1 MKKSILLLCIV
12 CMGYV
17 MNAAE
22 LKLQFF
28 DKSWRPVLFVKCE
41 VIHMVTG
48 VTVRFFDLGGY
59 NVTTI
64 SGLTEGQSYMV
75 RYLQYGYADD
85 WLESIIRISSP
96 STKVSLIFPTDGI
109 IVTPNLLDTDCHQI
123 RAADSTNDILVLIRD
138 KIFTG
143 ILNEERFYSKIA

>member
-1 MKKSILLLCIV
+1 
-12 CMGYV
+12 MGYV

-28 DKSWRPVLFVKCE
+28 DKSWRPVLFCE
-41 VIHMVTG
+41 MRSDTYGNRCDREV
-48 VTVRFFDLGGY
+48 FDLGGY

-123 RAADSTNDILVLIRD
+123 RADDSTNDILVLIRD

>member
-1 MKKSILLLCIV
+1 
-12 CMGYV
+12 MGYV

-96 STKVSLIFPTDGI
+96 STKVSLIFRLMVLSRLRI
-109 IVTPNLLDTDCHQI
+109 CWIRIVIKLEQMI
-123 RAADSTNDILVLIRD
+123 VQM
-138 KIFTG
+138 IF
-143 ILNEERFYSKIA
+143 

>member
-1 MKKSILLLCIV
+1 
-12 CMGYV
+12 
-17 MNAAE
+17 
-22 LKLQFF
+22 
-28 DKSWRPVLFVKCE
+28 
-41 VIHMVTG
+41 
-48 VTVRFFDLGGY
+48 
-59 NVTTI
+59 
-64 SGLTEGQSYMV
+64 MV

-109 IVTPNLLDTDCHQI
+109 IVTPILLDTDCHKI
-123 RAADSTNDILVLIRD
+123 RADDSTNDILVLIRD

>member
-1 MKKSILLLCIV
+1 M
-12 CMGYV
+12 
-17 MNAAE
+17 
-22 LKLQFF
+22 
-28 DKSWRPVLFVKCE
+28 KCE

-85 WLESIIRISSP
+85 WLES
-96 STKVSLIFPTDGI
+96 
-109 IVTPNLLDTDCHQI
+109 CHPV
-123 RAADSTNDILVLIRD
+123 RMSEKRWSVKNGWLPVRP
-138 KIFTG
+138 
-143 ILNEERFYSKIA
+143 

>member
-28 DKSWRPVLFVKCE
+28 DKSWRPVLFVK
-41 VIHMVTG
+41 
-48 VTVRFFDLGGY
+48 Y

-64 SGLTEGQSYMV
+64 SGFTEGQSYMV
-75 RYLQYGYADD
+75 RYLKYGYADD

-123 RAADSTNDILVLIRD
+123 RADDSTNDILVLIRD

>member
-1 MKKSILLLCIV
+1 M
-12 CMGYV
+12 
-17 MNAAE
+17 
-22 LKLQFF
+22 
-28 DKSWRPVLFVKCE
+28 
-41 VIHMVTG
+41 
-48 VTVRFFDLGGY
+48 GGY

-109 IVTPNLLDTDCHQI
+109 IVTPNLLDIGLSQI
-123 RAADSTNDILVLIRD
+123 RADDSTNDILVLIRD

>member
-1 MKKSILLLCIV
+1 M
-12 CMGYV
+12 
-17 MNAAE
+17 
-22 LKLQFF
+22 
-28 DKSWRPVLFVKCE
+28 KCE

-96 STKVSLIFPTDGI
+96 STKVSLMIFY
-109 IVTPNLLDTDCHQI
+109 LLSTLKYHLYYHQI
-123 RAADSTNDILVLIRD
+123 RADDSTNDILVLIRD